1 MLSNKAQLRS
11 GSKALLEMVQGGH
24 ITVDLILTLPIDW
37 VSFALEWKQ
46 TNLERLEQEQRR
58 ALFLSSPLPALSPP
72 ISSSSSSSST
82 PSLGSSPC
90 SSPASSAT
98 ETPTECPSTPMQVN
112 FAPPPQAKLKLDP
125 PQSPSPLA
133 Y

>member
-1 MLSNKAQLRS
+1 MLSDKAQLRS

-46 TNLERLEQEQRR
+46 TSLERLEQEQEQRR
-58 ALFLSSPLPALSPP
+58 ALLLSSPSPALSPA
-72 ISSSSSSSST
+72 ISSSSST
-82 PSLGSSPC
+82 PSLDSSSC
-90 SSPASSAT
+90 SSPTSSAVT
-98 ETPTECPSTPMQVN
+98 TPTECPSTPMQVD
-112 FAPPPQAKLKLDP
+112 FASPPQTKLKLEP
-125 PQSPSPLA
+125 PQSPPPLA